1 MIVSMIVVELRWLC
15 VLRHACSVVA
25 LATSYPPMRLDT
37 RLTC

>member
-15 VLRHACSVVA
+15 VLRHACSVA